1 MLHRKKYVANR
12 QGTIF
17 KSLIIT
23 LKLPKAVAS
32 EKKKQLKNL
41 ATQVSSKALLKL
53 ASSNDTGI

>member
-1 MLHRKKYVANR
+1 MLHCKKYVANR

-32 EKKKQLKNL
+32 EKKKKTIKKSGN
-41 ATQVSSKALLKL
+41 TGVFKSIIKVSFFK
-53 ASSNDTGI
+53 